1 MSQNSK
7 DKYTKAEGRNTNRR
21 KPSSTNKKFRG
32 RNTRKDTGVETEEVT
47 PINSKTNDVSWY
59 SKNPEMLERA
69 ARMSFGTPN
78 GYTSDLFYGDTTTTG
93 NLFTPGIA
101 VLYYTHGTGNAY
113 AQSDAVQTA
122 MFSLYSVLRS
132 KQTSYSTYSPEDY
145 MMYLLA
151 INEVYIMYSQLA
163 RAYGLMNTIN
173 TESLYQPKKLIEAL
187 GFDYADL
194 VRNRRDIPNVLD
206 SIAAQLAPYHV
217 PDVLPYMQREFWL
230 PSGIYSDSATSKHQ
244 LYAFKPTIYRTWDDM
259 FATGSRL
266 AAHPYK
272 WVKADGTIDPEATY
286 TLNEYQETV
295 NSVINCLLQSEDVGV
310 LSSNVLLAYGAEN
323 LYTLGAFDP
332 NYAILPTT
340 DYTVLSQIENARVVG
355 PAETMSSFDIQQF
368 NELNNSHIY
377 FEPQFPVHKVAGSK
391 VQDPRAMQS
400 VIIAHTNDTNP
411 EFVIEAT
418 RLAYQGTSGDEYLEL
433 DYGTEFI
440 QAITVISSA
449 TKHDYFTLG
458 RVHLNGGSLSTH
470 ANYEI
475 GLISFTDTQDPPL
488 KNALDRVAIIQ
499 NFDWFPQVMVGY
511 EYGSGA
517 TGGLRVWPLW
527 DLDQYAKVSG
537 EDLSI
542 LHYVALLSMF
552 DVKTTGNTSA
562 SKK

>member
-7 DKYTKAEGRNTNRR
+7 QNYTKIDKRKSNKRRNSGSNRQYNGRNA
-21 KPSSTNKKFRG
+21 
-32 RNTRKDTGVETEEVT
+32 RKDFETDEKEVT

-78 GYTSDLFYGDTTTTG
+78 GYTSSLFDGDTTTTSK
-93 NLFTPGIA
+93 LFTPGIA

-132 KQTSYSTYSPEDY
+132 KQTSYSTFSPEDY

-173 TESLYQPKKLIEAL
+173 AESLYQPKKLIEAL
-187 GFDYADL
+187 GFNYADL

-230 PSGIYSDSATSKHQ
+230 PSGVYSDSATSKHQ

-259 FATGSRL
+259 FATGSKL
-266 AAHPYK
+266 QAHPYK
-272 WVKADGTIDPEATY
+272 WVDADGNIDPEATY
-286 TLNEYQETV
+286 TLNEYQELV
-295 NSVINCLLQSEDVGV
+295 NSVINCLIQSEDVGV

-340 DYTVLSQIENARVVG
+340 DYTVLAQIENAKIVG

-377 FEPQFPVHKVAGSK
+377 YEPQFPVYKVAGSK

-418 RLAYQGTSGDEYLEL
+418 RLMYQGTSGDTYLEL

-449 TKHDYFTLG
+449 TTHDYFTLG
-458 RVHLNGGSLSTH
+458 RVHLNGGALNSPLDYELGVISL
-470 ANYEI
+470 
-475 GLISFTDTQDPPL
+475 TDTKDPAM
-488 KNALDRVAIIQ
+488 KGTLDRLAVLE
-499 NFDWFPQVMVGY
+499 NFDWFPTVMIGY
-511 EYGSGA
+511 EYGGGA
-517 TGGLRVWPLW
+517 TAGLRVWPLW
-527 DLDQYAKVSG
+527 DLDQYSKVSG

-552 DVKTTGNTSA
+552 DVKTTGIANTN
-562 SKK
+562 KR